1 MAVTM
6 DQIKALREETSAGI
20 MDAKRALEEANG
32 DMEGAK
38 AICARR
44 ARRRRTRKKIVRRA
58 RASFSSSSMRVASAC
73 LLELNCETD
82 FVARTEQFVTLG
94 QDIARHIAE
103 TGPQYVSPDD
113 IPAETR
119 ASEASIHGGSDEAV
133 NIKLALLA
141 QPFVGDAKTT
151 VGEMVREAIGRLG
164 ENIIP
169 RRFTRYELDDDQPG
183 LIAQYI
189 HGGRIGAL
197 LELGAD
203 SAEHVTNETFSDL
216 ARTIGQ
222 QIVGAGPKY
231 INADDMPADERDR
244 ERNVHDGNDAEVD
257 KELVLMAQSSLRD
270 SKVTM
275 RQLVERAQGTTRWHD
290 HRAPLRALRTRRIA
304 HRRPHRRRAGR
315 LTVVTVEAGSD
326 SLPASFVSGRHDRAD
341 HLGKGGTGRK
351 QWSADGTE
359 VLQY

>member
-6 DQIKALREETSAGI
+6 DQIKALREDTSAGI

-38 AICARR
+38 AIL
-44 ARRRRTRKKIVRRA
+44 RKKGQ
-58 RASFSSSSMRVASAC
+58 ASADKKKDREASQGIIFQFVHEGRMGV

-103 TGPQYVSPDD
+103 TGPLYVSPED
-113 IPAETR
+113 IPADTR
-119 ASEASIHGGSDEAV
+119 ASELSIHGGSEEAV

-169 RRFTRYELDDDQPG
+169 RRFTRYEIDDDQPG

-189 HGGRIGAL
+189 HGGRIGTL

-231 INADDMPADERDR
+231 INADDMPAAER
-244 ERNVHDGNDAEVD
+244 ERERTVHDGNDAEVD

-270 SKVTM
+270 TKVTI
-275 RQLVERAQGTTRWHD
+275 RQLIERAQGT
-290 HRAPLRALRTRRIA
+290 I
-304 HRRPHRRRAGR
+304 
-315 LTVVTVEAGSD
+315 
-326 SLPASFVSGRHDRAD
+326 
-341 HLGKGGTGRK
+341 GGTITVRRFVRYELGESLTGERP
-351 QWSADGTE
+351 AEGLED
-359 VLQY
+359 